1 MKTNILKILSIS
13 AFLIFLGAGV
23 SLADDDDRRHRRGHA
38 YGHYKHKVQ
47 HHYHYAPLRPIHHH
61 YHHYVPPRPVYVER
75 HYRPVVVERHYYQ
88 EPVYYVT
95 PPPSGYFYGMS
106 VMEPGVAFS
115 FGVSGR

>member
-1 MKTNILKILSIS
+1 MKTKILKILSIA

-23 SLADDDDRRHRRGHA
+23 SLADDDRGHYRGHG
-38 YGHYKHKVQ
+38 YGHYKHRVH
-47 HHYHYAPLRPIHHH
+47 HHYHYA
-61 YHHYVPPRPVYVER
+61 PPRPVYVEH
-75 HYRPVVVERHYYQ
+75 HYRPVVVERYYYQ

-106 VMEPGVAFS
+106 VMEPGVSFS